1 MVITMFENNFVLY
14 IMIMMIVI
22 LSYML
27 FKSLKSKKRLQHKY
41 DEVFKAFH
49 IANSEYTA
57 GLKDVYKNL
66 SLSNAQLQFLAV
78 YFNQDTIQF
87 DGRNIVCEKEDDV
100 QYILS
105 LISDSHFWL
114 DKSMKGINEVVD
126 NTDVIKDIK
135 LSLPPFASLGEL
147 KVIDDEFQ
155 LKNKEFDEFAKLEVK
170 YDIKKG

>member
-1 MVITMFENNFVLY
+1 MFENNFVLY

-78 YFNQDTIQF
+78 TSIKTLSSLMA
-87 DGRNIVCEKEDDV
+87 E
-100 QYILS
+100 ILC
-105 LISDSHFWL
+105 
-114 DKSMKGINEVVD
+114 
-126 NTDVIKDIK
+126 
-135 LSLPPFASLGEL
+135 
-147 KVIDDEFQ
+147 
-155 LKNKEFDEFAKLEVK
+155 AKKRMMFSIFFHL
-170 YDIKKG
+170 YQTAIFGWTNP